1 MMTVQMPS
9 TESRGTTAGIS
20 KAPRWAGRILSA
32 LASLFCVFD
41 GAMKLVKPPAVVQAT
56 LQLGYQES
64 AIVGIG
70 VTLLVCTVLY
80 TVPRTAALG
89 AVLLTGYLGG
99 AVASNVRAGMPLF
112 NTIFPIMVASLLWGG
127 LWLRDLRVRGLLSK

>member
-1 MMTVQMPS
+1 MPS

-56 LQLGYQES
+56 LQLG
-64 AIVGIG
+64 
-70 VTLLVCTVLY
+70 
-80 TVPRTAALG
+80 
-89 AVLLTGYLGG
+89 
-99 AVASNVRAGMPLF
+99 
-112 NTIFPIMVASLLWGG
+112 
-127 LWLRDLRVRGLLSK
+127 

>member
-56 LQLGYQES
+56 LQLG
-64 AIVGIG
+64 
-70 VTLLVCTVLY
+70 
-80 TVPRTAALG
+80 
-89 AVLLTGYLGG
+89 
-99 AVASNVRAGMPLF
+99 
-112 NTIFPIMVASLLWGG
+112 
-127 LWLRDLRVRGLLSK
+127 